1 MKICLSFLS
10 FLIVFAACNNAAME
24 QPAVKVAE
32 ADTLKQ
38 KFFPVTSFI
47 KGEIY
52 EIRNGGVNP
61 LKYTTVNNNTDSV
74 WLKMEEI
81 ELALSEFLIP
91 EIDTVN
97 LTTLFTEKSF
107 LDQSIN
113 AVTLTYEPKTSLP
126 DSMKLRRWDIY
137 IDPETQKVKRLY
149 MVKEISSELTL
160 QLTCVSKKWC
170 KITSIATD
178 KNGVSSVAKEEK
190 LNWDF

>member
-1 MKICLSFLS
+1 MKICVSLLSFL
-10 FLIVFAACNNAAME
+10 LVFAACNNAAKE
-24 QPAVKVAE
+24 QPAPKI
-32 ADTLKQ
+32 ADTDTTKQ
-38 KFFPVTSFI
+38 HFFPVTSFI

-52 EIRNGGVNP
+52 EIKNGGVNP
-61 LKYTTVNNNTDSV
+61 LKYTTINNHMDSV

-81 ELALSEFLIP
+81 ETAVSEFLIP
-91 EIDTVN
+91 EIDVDN
-97 LTTLFTEKSF
+97 LTSLFTEKSF

-113 AVTLTYEPKTSLP
+113 AVTLTYEPKTTLP
-126 DSMKLRRWDIY
+126 DSMKLHRWDIY

-160 QLTCVSKKWC
+160 QLTWVSKKWC
-170 KITSIATD
+170 KITSITTD